1 MRSPYRTGR
10 NLRENGAMGSTRE
23 QVEQVLREH
32 GLRSTVQRRVILGV
46 VQDAVG
52 EHLSADEVHARALSV
67 LPSLGRGTVYA
78 TLVELTELG
87 ALSAVGLPEP
97 VRYEANTRPHGHFRC
112 RLCSRLFDLQGEVV
126 ELGELEDGFS
136 VERVTT
142 RAEGECADCTHYR
155 EGLRTGIAA
164 IAGDGGSPWIEPLQ
178 QAGLACG
185 RADGPLGEVVLA
197 ATSAGLVR
205 LAFEGHSDYEQL
217 RERSRG
223 TRGTR
228 GARGHLRRA
237 KDGLEQLLAGRSET
251 IECEI
256 DLDVLGAADGALSP
270 TQTIPWDSHRSYL
283 ELGLSMGPREIGL
296 WMGANPMP
304 IVFPCHRVSRGREV
318 PVEFVAGSDRR
329 GWLEALEHDGPRE
342 DGSGIAPGA

>member
-1 MRSPYRTGR
+1 V
-10 NLRENGAMGSTRE
+10 STRS

-46 VQDAVG
+46 MQDAVG

-67 LPSLGRGTVYA
+67 LPTLGRGTVYA

-97 VRYEANTRPHGHFRC
+97 VRYEANTIPHGHFRC
-112 RLCSRLFDLQGEVV
+112 RLCSRLFDLHEETI
-126 ELGELEDGFS
+126 ELGDLADGFL

-142 RAEGECADCTHYR
+142 RAEGECADCTRYQA
-155 EGLRTGIAA
+155 GLRSGIAA
-164 IAGDGGSPWIEPLQ
+164 IAGSGSSPWVGPLE
-178 QAGLACG
+178 QAGLACA
-185 RADGPLGEVVLA
+185 RATGPLGEIVLA
-197 ATSAGLVR
+197 ATPTGLVR

-217 RERSRG
+217 LARS
-223 TRGTR
+223 R
-228 GARGHLRRA
+228 GARGARGARSHLKRA
-237 KDGLEQLLAGRSET
+237 KDELERLLSGRSEA

-256 DLDVLGAADGALSP
+256 DLDVLGAADGALAS
-270 TQTIPWDSHRSYL
+270 TQAIPWDSHRSYL
-283 ELGLSMGPREIGL
+283 ELGLSMDPREIGL

-318 PVEFVAGSDRR
+318 PVEFVAGDDRR
-329 GWLEALEHDGPRE
+329 GWLEALEHDGVR
-342 DGSGIAPGA
+342 